1 MKKSIYL
8 FIASFFLAG
17 SILAQKN
24 NVATNSYWSQGKAE
38 VNVYEVSQNRYQENH
53 PGQLVSVFVTEDF
66 LTDKQVKNERYA
78 NKNSTWILKNIQ
90 LKKFTT
96 GVYDYSLF
104 SVVFTPIDRNK
115 FPKSLKVSASSQ
127 EWCGTMFTQFNLIDN
142 TDYKVEH
149 RSYFEAE
156 GDRTTRIKKSFLEDE
171 VFTVL
176 RMNPSLL
183 PIGTIQ
189 LIPPSNYIQLKHLQ
203 LQSFKATTSLTS
215 YDRKE
220 VSGIN
225 LMEYKIEYSQ
235 LKRSMSIVFE
245 NKAPYKI
252 VGWFE
257 TFPSA
262 FDGKLRTTSAILK
275 AQKMLPY
282 WSQNSLKDEHLRKEL
297 GLH

>member
-1 MKKSIYL
+1 MKKSTYI
-8 FIASFFLAG
+8 FIISFFTVG
-17 SILAQKN
+17 TMFAQKN
-24 NVATNSYWSQGKAE
+24 NVATNVYWSQGKAE

-66 LTDKQVKNERYA
+66 LTDKQVKNERYT

-127 EWCGTMFTQFNLIDN
+127 EWCGTIFTQFNLIEN

-156 GDRTTRIKKSFLEDE
+156 GDRTTRMKKSFLEDE

-189 LIPPSNYIQLKHLQ
+189 LIPPANYIQLKHLQ
-203 LQSFKATTSLTS
+203 FQSFKATASLTS
-215 YDRKE
+215 YDKKE

-235 LKRSMSIVFE
+235 LKRSMSIIFE
-245 NKAPYKI
+245 NKTPYKI

-275 AQKMLPY
+275 AQKMLTY